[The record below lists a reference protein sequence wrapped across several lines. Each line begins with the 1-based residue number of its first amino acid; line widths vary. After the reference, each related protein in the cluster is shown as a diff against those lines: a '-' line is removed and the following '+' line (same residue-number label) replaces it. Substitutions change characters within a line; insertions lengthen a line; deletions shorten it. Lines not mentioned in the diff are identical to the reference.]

1 MVCQVYQVMKAWK
14 AQWVHK
20 VTLDVMGQRDRRVTL
35 ELMDCREIADLRV
48 YQVYP
53 DPRATLEMD
62 FMDLVL
68 KVIQEIQGVRV
79 LVVILAFQVDLDS
92 PVLLALQ
99 GLGGP
104 LEFQEVKD
112 PKEVWETK
120 VEIPPKVKREK

>member
-1 MVCQVYQVMKAWK
+1 M
-14 AQWVHK
+14 
-20 VTLDVMGQRDRRVTL
+20 
-35 ELMDCREIADLRV
+35 MDCREIADLRV

-53 DPRATLEMD
+53 DPRAILGMD

-68 KVIQEIQGVRV
+68 KVIREIQGVRV
-79 LVVILAFQVDLDS
+79 QVVILAFQVDPDS
-92 PVLLALQ
+92 RVLLALK